1 MRKSDWMPSLPSY
14 EKNAK
19 KNASVK
25 KVLKSNLQI
34 NYRRSNVHVVMD
46 VSANPFT
53 TFGVIDRL

>member
-1 MRKSDWMPSLPSY
+1 MPSLPSY
-14 EKNAK
+14 EENAK

-25 KVLKSNLQI
+25 KVLRSNLQI

-53 TFGVIDRL
+53 TGGVIDRL